1 MMSEPIAGS
10 RERAVKPDTKLP
22 YTVLATNEQTSQEVG
37 DSWGPSPSTAA
48 PFNDA
53 PIAWPKEVIEDC
65 GLVQFDMVT
74 VGQNGGEKSEGLK
87 TEHMNESLKADRAR
101 DNMQVEGDKETTSLK
116 Y

>member
-1 MMSEPIAGS
+1 MGGVEVMSEPIAGS

-53 PIAWPKEVIEDC
+53 PIAWPKEVTKDC
-65 GLVQFDMVT
+65 GLVQIDMVS
-74 VGQNGGEKSEGLK
+74 VGQNDGEKSERVQ
-87 TEHMNESLKADRAR
+87 T
-101 DNMQVEGDKETTSLK
+101 Q
-116 Y
+116 